1 MTERPPRWAE
11 VVIGLLLVLSGVA
24 GVSQYDDA
32 RLKLLFT
39 LVGMSG
45 LLWAATGGP
54 GTKRGE

>member
-11 VVIGLLLVLSGVA
+11 VVIGLLLALSGVA
-24 GVSQYDDA
+24 GVSQYDDL

-39 LVGMSG
+39 LVVISG

-54 GTKRGE
+54 GTKRHE